1 MTGTDNAN
9 SWTIA
14 SNNAGDIAS
23 TGTVFFLSIQNLT
36 GGSSTDD
43 FVLDGGTLAGAIDGG
58 TGVLTFATA
67 PDFEA
72 NAQAVLAHWRAR
84 GGRIIHVRHAS
95 LEQNS
100 PLRAEEPGFA
110 FFEWAEPLEDEVE
123 IVKHVNS
130 CFIGTGLEDLL
141 HAEGHHGLV
150 LLGLTTNHCVSTTAR
165 MAGNLGFDVCLV
177 GDACATFPRTA
188 S

>member
-1 MTGTDNAN
+1 MSDDRALILIDCQLGF
-9 SWTIA
+9 
-14 SNNAGDIAS
+14 NNPYWGKR
-23 TGTVFFLSIQNLT
+23 NN
-36 GGSSTDD
+36 
-43 FVLDGGTLAGAIDGG
+43 
-58 TGVLTFATA
+58 

-84 GGRIIHVRHAS
+84 GRRIIHVRHAS

-188 S
+188 VDGETFDADLVHRTALASLHEEFCTVLSSEYLLSEE